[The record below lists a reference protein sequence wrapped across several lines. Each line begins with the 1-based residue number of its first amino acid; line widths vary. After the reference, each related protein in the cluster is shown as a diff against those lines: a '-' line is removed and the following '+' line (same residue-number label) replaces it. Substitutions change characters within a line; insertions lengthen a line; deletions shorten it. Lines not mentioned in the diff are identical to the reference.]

1 MFRAMLAN
9 NSNVQESVQ
18 VATLDEFCA
27 SIAARRVS
35 VKTNILIARAPQDS
49 DEQCWLARA
58 TRDPFQTS
66 EDSTIGDDVID
77 KGTWVVPVEW
87 YNLVNTDARGTRV
100 YERGNRNQWPLIVRS
115 LVSVSKRDGVAFDS
129 VRSGVGR
136 AGQYTLTHQMH
147 EAILNYGNWDA
158 GWARE

>member
-1 MFRAMLAN
+1 MLSCSRPALC
-9 NSNVQESVQ
+9 E
-18 VATLDEFCA
+18 T
-27 SIAARRVS
+27 
-35 VKTNILIARAPQDS
+35 S